1 MHKKRY
7 FHISVVGCVSD
18 VHDDGISILLLFF
31 YAFPIIGNGFSVFF
45 VCLTF
50 GINTSSVWNF
60 HLNWIFSS
68 TFYFFIIACFIP
80 QLNKKERK
88 QLLLM
93 FVILKAPFCSPSFTF
108 LFLYYFFSNGMMFQ
122 MGVAS
127 LFPLFYSVAP
137 KKLNR
142 GMFRSKRQKKILP
155 LISLNTPAGTRNK
168 KTLFYFIIDWIFL
181 SFWQK
186 TNIYFVV
193 NRAVS
198 LVCFRCCPLS
208 FDNGW
213 PILDDAFSA
222 L

>member
-1 MHKKRY
+1 MHKKT
-7 FHISVVGCVSD
+7 
-18 VHDDGISILLLFF
+18 LFSHF
-31 YAFPIIGNGFSVFF
+31 SCRMCFWCSWWRNFNIFIVFLRFPHHRKWFSVFF

-108 LFLYYFFSNGMMFQ
+108 LFLYYFFRMVWCFKWELL
-122 MGVAS
+122 

-155 LISLNTPAGTRNK
+155 LISLNTPRRNQK
-168 KTLFYFIIDWIFL
+168 QENFILFYYWLDFSFFL
-181 SFWQK
+181 AKNKHLFCGGSCCRF
-186 TNIYFVV
+186 
-193 NRAVS
+193 S
-198 LVCFRCCPLS
+198 LFSMLP
-208 FDNGW
+208 
-213 PILDDAFSA
+213 AF
-222 L
+222 LW